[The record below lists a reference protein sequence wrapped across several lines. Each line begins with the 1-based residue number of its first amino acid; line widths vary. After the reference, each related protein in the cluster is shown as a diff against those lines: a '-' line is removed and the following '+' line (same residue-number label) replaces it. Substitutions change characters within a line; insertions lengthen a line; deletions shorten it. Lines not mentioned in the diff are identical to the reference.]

1 MNAAKIG
8 RCHSGGPERLIQF
21 DAVETLHPRCRLN
34 RVGPRSKHCC
44 QVIPEDK
51 PGIKILNE
59 ENKCCAQLL
68 NEYNE
73 GMSEAIKQ
81 YRVIFKSTEIR
92 NGNFVESES
101 STRWYDSIEETEKW
115 MSEDSV
121 RIITR
126 EFVPSAP
133 TPPAFQKA

>member
-1 MNAAKIG
+1 
-8 RCHSGGPERLIQF
+8 
-21 DAVETLHPRCRLN
+21 
-34 RVGPRSKHCC
+34 
-44 QVIPEDK
+44 
-51 PGIKILNE
+51 
-59 ENKCCAQLL
+59 
-68 NEYNE
+68 
-73 GMSEAIKQ
+73 MSEAIKQ

-92 NGNFVESES
+92 NGNFVESEA

-121 RIITR
+121 GIITR